1 MITTEDYKK
10 AHDALKKDYD
20 KAMAEG
26 KLIFDHQGQACL
38 VAYAKYRLEYFQL
51 KINPEPKKK
60 K

>member
-1 MITTEDYKK
+1 MATVHDYKE

-20 KAMAEG
+20 QAIADG

-38 VAYAKYRLEYFQL
+38 VAYAKYRLEYFQM
-51 KINPEPKKK
+51 KMNPESKKK